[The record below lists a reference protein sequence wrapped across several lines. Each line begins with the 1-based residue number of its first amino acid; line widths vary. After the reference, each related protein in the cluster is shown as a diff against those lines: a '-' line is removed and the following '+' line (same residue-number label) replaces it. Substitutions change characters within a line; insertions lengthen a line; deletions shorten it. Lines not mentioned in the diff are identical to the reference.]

1 MALLKSVVHVLK
13 RALVL
18 MGSGSKPPTPAPA
31 MARPMISILLLVA
44 VAQIKELRI
53 DLLVHGIDS
62 GSANYL
68 PKLEDG
74 NGSQEGILDLLNR

>member
-1 MALLKSVVHVLK
+1 
-13 RALVL
+13 
-18 MGSGSKPPTPAPA
+18 

-53 DLLVHGIDS
+53 DLLVRGIDS

-74 NGSQEGILDLLNR
+74 NGSQEGILDLLNRWPTTGSLFGKRSAHAR